1 MTPTRY
7 RIVIDVPHL
16 GWKHGD
22 TIRVEADGTTT
33 LHRAVTE
40 DPATVIG
47 ALAAAG
53 IALDAPV
60 APVEAPGIL
69 PFRRPPKRSA

>member
-33 LHRAVTE
+33 LHRAVTAS
-40 DPATVIG
+40 PAEVSDG
-47 ALAAAG
+47 LAAAG
-53 IALDAPV
+53 IALDALV
-60 APVEAPGIL
+60 APVQGPGIL